1 LLGWRERLGR
11 AFNLGFRVLRLCGR
25 RLCLLALCGRRL
37 RLLALCWSLTLL
49 LQL

>member
-11 AFNLGFRVLRLCGR
+11 AFNLRFRVLR
-25 RLCLLALCGRRL
+25 LCGRRL

-49 LQL
+49 LLLQR